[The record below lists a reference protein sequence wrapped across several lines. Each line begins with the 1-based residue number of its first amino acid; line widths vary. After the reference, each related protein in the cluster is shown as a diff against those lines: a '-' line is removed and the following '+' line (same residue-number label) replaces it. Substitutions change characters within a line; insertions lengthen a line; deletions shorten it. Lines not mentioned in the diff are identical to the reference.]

1 MPSQEEMAW
10 KPCGALLLDRLVS
23 WLHPGTEDRDG
34 HSFAGP
40 PKGESYEERQKTVG
54 LCIVPDFRVT
64 KYTVALL
71 FVFNN

>member
-10 KPCGALLLDRLVS
+10 KSCGALLLDRLVS

-40 PKGESYEERQKTVG
+40 PKGESHEERQKKNRTAMSAG
-54 LCIVPDFRVT
+54 TEYHPANCCF
-64 KYTVALL
+64 
-71 FVFNN
+71 